1 MAQFDYFY
9 PDGADQFTFYRIPKR
24 FFTDNDLK
32 TMSNG
37 SKILYGLLLDRVDLS
52 VKNRWMDDHRRIYV
66 VYTLE
71 SIMQAMNVTDK
82 PATKM
87 LVELEKRGLIERKKP
102 GLGRPTRLYVKN
114 FSSKE
119 ASPEILRLQTR
130 RNSDS
135 GVGESTSQ
143 DSENLR
149 PNHNNINDTEYNNT
163 DHILSGSDAM
173 GESHMSAIRSC
184 GAPRDE
190 RRLMEQ
196 YFRESLGVEELKS
209 RFPYDQETIEGMV
222 SMLVDTC
229 CSTRSLIRIAGDD
242 KPAEVVR
249 SQLMKLT
256 GDHIAYVLSC
266 LKDGHSDVRNIRQYL
281 LGSLYNAPHTI
292 DAYYTAQ
299 VGRDLY
305 EGTNE
310 FSKGGDP
317 YIKCTDNSGL

>member
-24 FFTDNDLK
+24 LFTDNDLK

-119 ASPEILRLQTR
+119 ACPEKVRVRTR
-130 RNSDS
+130 RISDLII
-135 GVGESTSQ
+135 TI
-143 DSENLR
+143 LM
-149 PNHNNINDTEYNNT
+149 
-163 DHILSGSDAM
+163 ILS
-173 GESHMSAIRSC
+173 I
-184 GAPRDE
+184 
-190 RRLMEQ
+190 
-196 YFRESLGVEELKS
+196 
-209 RFPYDQETIEGMV
+209 TI
-222 SMLVDTC
+222 
-229 CSTRSLIRIAGDD
+229 LIISYPDRMRWEKVI
-242 KPAEVVR
+242 
-249 SQLMKLT
+249 
-256 GDHIAYVLSC
+256 C
-266 LKDGHSDVRNIRQYL
+266 LLFV
-281 LGSLYNAPHTI
+281 P
-292 DAYYTAQ
+292 
-299 VGRDLY
+299 VGRPEMKDA
-305 EGTNE
+305 
-310 FSKGGDP
+310 
-317 YIKCTDNSGL
+317 

>member
-24 FFTDNDLK
+24 LFTDNDLK

-66 VYTLE
+66 IYTLE

-114 FSSKE
+114 FSSR
-119 ASPEILRLQTR
+119 SDNVRVQTR

-135 GVGESTSQ
+135 GVGESTIQ

-163 DHILSGSDAM
+163 DLILSGSDAM
-173 GESHMSAIRSC
+173 GESHMSAIRSY

-222 SMLVDTC
+222 SMIVDTC

-242 KPAEVVR
+242 KPVEVVR

-266 LKDGHSDVRNIRQYL
+266 LKDGHSDIRNIRQYL
-281 LGSLYNAPHTI
+281 LSSLYNAPFTI
-292 DAYYTAQ
+292 DPYYTAK
-299 VGRDLY
+299 VNSDMF
-305 EGTNE
+305 EGIQAPAGYGSTFE
-310 FSKGGDP
+310 EEG
-317 YIKCTDNSGL
+317 

>member
-24 FFTDNDLK
+24 LFTDNDLK

-119 ASPEILRLQTR
+119 ASSEKVRVRTR
-130 RNSDS
+130 RISDLII
-135 GVGESTSQ
+135 TI
-143 DSENLR
+143 LM
-149 PNHNNINDTEYNNT
+149 
-163 DHILSGSDAM
+163 ILSITILILSYPDRMRWEKVICLLFVPMGRSEMKDA
-173 GESHMSAIRSC
+173 
-184 GAPRDE
+184 
-190 RRLMEQ
+190 
-196 YFRESLGVEELKS
+196 
-209 RFPYDQETIEGMV
+209 
-222 SMLVDTC
+222 
-229 CSTRSLIRIAGDD
+229 
-242 KPAEVVR
+242 
-249 SQLMKLT
+249 
-256 GDHIAYVLSC
+256 
-266 LKDGHSDVRNIRQYL
+266 
-281 LGSLYNAPHTI
+281 
-292 DAYYTAQ
+292 
-299 VGRDLY
+299 
-305 EGTNE
+305 
-310 FSKGGDP
+310 
-317 YIKCTDNSGL
+317 

>member
-24 FFTDNDLK
+24 LFTDNDLK

-119 ASPEILRLQTR
+119 ASPEKVRVRTR
-130 RNSDS
+130 RISDLII
-135 GVGESTSQ
+135 TI
-143 DSENLR
+143 LM
-149 PNHNNINDTEYNNT
+149 
-163 DHILSGSDAM
+163 ILS
-173 GESHMSAIRSC
+173 I
-184 GAPRDE
+184 
-190 RRLMEQ
+190 
-196 YFRESLGVEELKS
+196 
-209 RFPYDQETIEGMV
+209 TI
-222 SMLVDTC
+222 
-229 CSTRSLIRIAGDD
+229 LIISYPDRMRWEKVI
-242 KPAEVVR
+242 
-249 SQLMKLT
+249 
-256 GDHIAYVLSC
+256 C
-266 LKDGHSDVRNIRQYL
+266 LLFV
-281 LGSLYNAPHTI
+281 P
-292 DAYYTAQ
+292 
-299 VGRDLY
+299 VGRPEMKDA
-305 EGTNE
+305 
-310 FSKGGDP
+310 
-317 YIKCTDNSGL
+317 

>member
-24 FFTDNDLK
+24 LFTDNDLK

-135 GVGESTSQ
+135 GVGERVRTRRISDLIITI
-143 DSENLR
+143 LM
-149 PNHNNINDTEYNNT
+149 
-163 DHILSGSDAM
+163 ILS
-173 GESHMSAIRSC
+173 I
-184 GAPRDE
+184 
-190 RRLMEQ
+190 
-196 YFRESLGVEELKS
+196 
-209 RFPYDQETIEGMV
+209 TI
-222 SMLVDTC
+222 
-229 CSTRSLIRIAGDD
+229 LIISYPDRMRWE
-242 KPAEVVR
+242 K
-249 SQLMKLT
+249 
-256 GDHIAYVLSC
+256 VLC
-266 LKDGHSDVRNIRQYL
+266 LLFV
-281 LGSLYNAPHTI
+281 P
-292 DAYYTAQ
+292 
-299 VGRDLY
+299 VGRPEMKDA
-305 EGTNE
+305 
-310 FSKGGDP
+310 
-317 YIKCTDNSGL
+317 

>member
-24 FFTDNDLK
+24 LFTDNDLK

-130 RNSDS
+130 RISDLII
-135 GVGESTSQ
+135 TI
-143 DSENLR
+143 LM
-149 PNHNNINDTEYNNT
+149 
-163 DHILSGSDAM
+163 ILS
-173 GESHMSAIRSC
+173 I
-184 GAPRDE
+184 
-190 RRLMEQ
+190 
-196 YFRESLGVEELKS
+196 
-209 RFPYDQETIEGMV
+209 TI
-222 SMLVDTC
+222 
-229 CSTRSLIRIAGDD
+229 LIISYPDRMRWEKVI
-242 KPAEVVR
+242 
-249 SQLMKLT
+249 
-256 GDHIAYVLSC
+256 C
-266 LKDGHSDVRNIRQYL
+266 LLFV
-281 LGSLYNAPHTI
+281 P
-292 DAYYTAQ
+292 
-299 VGRDLY
+299 VGRPEMKDA
-305 EGTNE
+305 
-310 FSKGGDP
+310 
-317 YIKCTDNSGL
+317 

>member
-1 MAQFDYFY
+1 MAEYDYFY
-9 PDGADQFTFYRIPKR
+9 PEGADQFTFYRIPKR

-52 VKNRWMDDHRRIYV
+52 VRNKWMDDQRRIYV
-66 VYTLE
+66 IYTLE

-87 LVELEKRGLIERKKP
+87 LVELEGKGLVERKKP

-114 FSSKE
+114 FSSR
-119 ASPEILRLQTR
+119 SDNVRLQTR

-149 PNHNNINDTEYNNT
+149 SNYIYKNNT
-163 DHILSGSDAM
+163 DLNNTENDLILSGGSDAM
-173 GESHMSAIRSC
+173 G
-184 GAPRDE
+184 E

-196 YFRESLGVEELKS
+196 YFRESLEVEDLKK
-209 RFPYDQETIEGMV
+209 RFPHDTETIEGLV
-222 SMLVDTC
+222 SMIIDTC
-229 CSTRSLIRIAGDD
+229 CSQRPLIRIAGDD
-242 KPAEVVR
+242 KPSMVVK

-256 GDHIAYVLSC
+256 GDHVAYVLSC
-266 LKDGHSDVRNIRQYL
+266 LKDGHSDIRNIRQYL
-281 LGSLYNAPHTI
+281 LSSLYNAPFTI
-292 DAYYTAQ
+292 DPYYTAK
-299 VGRDLY
+299 VNSDMYGGLEVPAGHGSTY
-305 EGTNE
+305 EE
-310 FSKGGDP
+310 ER
-317 YIKCTDNSGL
+317 